1 MHSLVPLRADA
12 RGLVVLWAVGVRRV
26 VECAVAPAQWPPPP
40 LVLEVPV
47 EAGEGAVLL
56 ALVLKEQRALVHAEL
71 LQVSEIQKIIIIYL
85 GNRVCVSILL
95 KKPYCNFCGILF
107 YFFILGTT
115 KKQRDFVSCSR
126 PNQHLFI
133 SPLSFLPHLFFTHYF

>member
-26 VECAVAPAQWPPPP
+26 VERPVAPAQWPPPP

-56 ALVLKEQRALVHAEL
+56 ALVLQEQRALVHAEL
-71 LQVSEIQKIIIIYL
+71 LQVSEILKI
-85 GNRVCVSILL
+85 
-95 KKPYCNFCGILF
+95 
-107 YFFILGTT
+107 
-115 KKQRDFVSCSR
+115 
-126 PNQHLFI
+126 
-133 SPLSFLPHLFFTHYF
+133 